1 MEKKL
6 YMEEATVK
14 ISQTVH
20 EGQNNKTT
28 TQNGKFLDNV
38 SVFWQKISANGMTKC
53 RTKAVGLNLVTVMH
67 QEQYADD
74 FHQNTKTLVFTTP
87 RVFSLKWL

>member
-20 EGQNNKTT
+20 EGQNKTT

-38 SVFWQKISANGMTKC
+38 SVFWQKISANGMTK
-53 RTKAVGLNLVTVMH
+53 
-67 QEQYADD
+67 
-74 FHQNTKTLVFTTP
+74 
-87 RVFSLKWL
+87 

>member
-53 RTKAVGLNLVTVMH
+53 HTKAVGLNLATVMH

-87 RVFSLKWL
+87 REFSLKWL